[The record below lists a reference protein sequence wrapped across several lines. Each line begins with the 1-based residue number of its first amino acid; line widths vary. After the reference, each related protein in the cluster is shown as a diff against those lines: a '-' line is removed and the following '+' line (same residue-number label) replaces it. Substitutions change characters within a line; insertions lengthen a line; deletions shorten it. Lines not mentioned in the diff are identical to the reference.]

1 MLGASLLCILFFT
14 SGCVSTLMRVVR
26 DPLQSSSNSY
36 PSVRMAGDS
45 LKHPDILTPLIL
57 LDLPFSAALD
67 TVMLPSDAANAKRS
81 KKHNPKTKK
90 EWLVWGK
97 FWPDYTV
104 VFTTNSLNFSE
115 LGWWGRILP
124 VRKVLIPIVIGL
136 LVEGRVESMDYDARR
151 WTSTAQGSLPNFRSD
166 SRD

>member
-1 MLGASLLCILFFT
+1 MPQDPGSQKNQNPKLIESIAFSFLSVNRIGSKQGILFFNMNWPTPQMFGASLLCILFFT

-67 TVMLPSDAANAKRS
+67 TVMLPSDVANAKRL

-90 EWLVWGK
+90 E
-97 FWPDYTV
+97 
-104 VFTTNSLNFSE
+104 
-115 LGWWGRILP
+115 
-124 VRKVLIPIVIGL
+124 
-136 LVEGRVESMDYDARR
+136 
-151 WTSTAQGSLPNFRSD
+151 
-166 SRD
+166 

>member
-1 MLGASLLCILFFT
+1 
-14 SGCVSTLMRVVR
+14 MRVVR

-67 TVMLPSDAANAKRS
+67 TVMLPSDVANAKRL

-90 EWLVWGK
+90 N
-97 FWPDYTV
+97 D
-104 VFTTNSLNFSE
+104 
-115 LGWWGRILP
+115 
-124 VRKVLIPIVIGL
+124 
-136 LVEGRVESMDYDARR
+136 
-151 WTSTAQGSLPNFRSD
+151 
-166 SRD
+166 